1 MLRTFEDLVLNWDK
15 RNEQGIEPM
24 RKYIDDIQSIS
35 SIEDMTDYQASL
47 ERNPFNLGLIVPT
60 EVIPQIIQV
69 NKSMVT
75 QIVAGTNYK
84 VLCTGSDGNLYVV
97 TWYGDLSSNSS
108 LTSAECVNIGAYS
121 GL

>member
-15 RNEQGIEPM
+15 RNEQCIEPT

-69 NKSMVT
+69 NKH
-75 QIVAGTNYK
+75 GN
-84 VLCTGSDGNLYVV
+84 SDRSRNKL
-97 TWYGDLSSNSS
+97 
-108 LTSAECVNIGAYS
+108 
-121 GL
+121 